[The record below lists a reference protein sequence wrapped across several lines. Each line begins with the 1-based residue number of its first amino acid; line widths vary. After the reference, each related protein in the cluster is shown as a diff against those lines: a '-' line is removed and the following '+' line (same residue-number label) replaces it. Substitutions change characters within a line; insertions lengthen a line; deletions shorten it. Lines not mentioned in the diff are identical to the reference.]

1 MVEGERAVGAV
12 SSEAFTRRD
21 RFLQQLLLRVR
32 PAPLAAALKRLLRI
46 RRRVRATPHGR
57 FLVDPATIFAL
68 QLARDG
74 VYESPLVRVLE
85 ERLSAGGTFVDLGAN
100 EGYFAVLGGRRVG
113 PTGRVVAVEP
123 QARLMPVIR
132 ANLELNGVTWARVVE
147 AAVAERP
154 GTRQLF
160 LAGSTNTGASG
171 FFRSTRYHLPTVEV
185 RTLTLGALLE
195 ESGVEEVDLLKVDVE
210 GAELSVLEGGREVL
224 ASGRIRALTLDVHA
238 ATLTGGG
245 LDPDAP
251 RRLLR
256 EAGFRAEHRRGV
268 DVWVRDD

>member
-1 MVEGERAVGAV
+1 VEGERAAGAV
-12 SSEAFTRRD
+12 SGETFTCRD
-21 RFLQQLLLRVR
+21 RLLQHLLLPVR
-32 PAPLAAALKRLLRI
+32 PAPLAAALKSLLRV

-68 QLARDG
+68 QLARGG
-74 VYESPLVRVLE
+74 VYEPALVRVLE
-85 ERLSAGGTFVDLGAN
+85 ERLPAGGTFVDLGAN
-100 EGYFAVLGGRRVG
+100 EGYFAVLGARRVG

-123 QARLMPVIR
+123 QARLAPLIR

-147 AAVAERP
+147 AAVAESA
-154 GTRQLF
+154 GTRPLF
-160 LAGSTNTGASG
+160 LTASTNTGASS
-171 FFRSTRYHLPTVEV
+171 FFRGTRYHLPTVEV

-210 GAELSVLEGGREVL
+210 GAELSILEGARQLL

-238 ATLTGGG
+238 TTLAARE
-245 LDPDAP
+245 LDPERP

-256 EAGFRAEHRRGV
+256 EAGYRVERGGGV
-268 DVWVRDD
+268 DVWVRGA